1 MPRLLIAQPQ
11 SLFDRSS
18 GAAVSMRHL
27 GCLLASQGW
36 AVQAVCTS
44 ASEDGRRA
52 VPRPDEDLAGMR
64 VQQILLPEGTGRDW
78 ARHDGGRFE
87 AAVMLALATSQPDLL
102 LTFGADALEHRL
114 CTAARAQGTRVLLAL
129 HNLAYRDLGLDL
141 PPADGL
147 LLPSQFMARAYAGV
161 PLPVVVLP
169 PPLWPADVQVTAHD
183 PVFATFVNPEPE
195 KGARLVAR
203 LTAMRPDWPLL
214 VVQGRAGAGRFAA
227 AVRAV
232 GGEPAALPQVH
243 EVPGGVPVREL
254 LAVTRVLLMPSCVAE
269 AAGRLAAEAVA
280 NGIPA
285 LVSARGGLPEMVEGC
300 GTVIEGDPDD
310 PATVARWAHALDRLQ
325 DDAGWAAAAARTRQA
340 SARWQ
345 APVQAQAADAA
356 LRRWLSALAGP
367 ARPGPAPASAAA
379 VPSLAPPTP

>member
-27 GCLLASQGW
+27 GCLLAARGW
-36 AVQAVCTS
+36 EVRAVCTS

-52 VPRPDEDLAGMR
+52 APRPDDDLGGMR
-64 VQQILLPEGTGRDW
+64 VQQITLPEGTARDW

-87 AAVMLALATSQPDLL
+87 AAVMRALTQSQPDLL
-102 LTFGADALEHRL
+102 LTFGADPLEHRL
-114 CTAARAQGTRVLLAL
+114 CTAARTQGVPVLLAL
-129 HNLAYRDLGLDL
+129 HNLAYRDLGLQL

-147 LLPSQFMARAYAGV
+147 LLPSQFMARAYADV
-161 PLPVVVLP
+161 PLPAVVLP
-169 PPLWPADVQVTAHD
+169 PPLWPADVQVTTHD

-203 LTAMRPDWPLL
+203 LAALRPNWPLL

-227 AVRAV
+227 AVRDV
-232 GGEPAALPQVH
+232 GGEPATLPQVH

-254 LAVTRVLLMPSCVAE
+254 LAVTRVLLMPSRVAE

-280 NGIPA
+280 NGIPT

-300 GTVIEGDPDD
+300 GTVIEGDPED
-310 PATVARWAHALDRLQ
+310 PATAAHWAQALDRLQ
-325 DDAGWAAAAARTRQA
+325 DDAGWGAAAARARQA
-340 SARWQ
+340 STRWQ
-345 APVQAQAADAA
+345 AAVQAAAADNA
-356 LRRWLSALAGP
+356 LRRWLNAAAGRV
-367 ARPGPAPASAAA
+367 RPGPAPASAGGAA
-379 VPSLAPPTP
+379 TPDRPAP